1 MTEFQRNDTA
11 NSHIIANILLV
22 VIVLILA
29 ILVLLLCNIPNLSLP
44 GTPDEPPAI
53 FKITKITSTAPYYKG
68 IIMIHHTGLKY
79 YENDLLSAKIY
90 KDDILMDCRITT
102 LHGGNFVPTN
112 HIGVHIMEGTGCR
125 SNLWYPGQRTK
136 IDVSNGLIRPGD
148 SIRFDVIQKP
158 KGDVISRDTVTV

>member
-1 MTEFQRNDTA
+1 LTQFQRDDTA

-44 GTPDEPPAI
+44 GTPDEPPVI
-53 FKITKITSTAPYYKG
+53 FKITEITSIPPDYTG
-68 IIMIHHTGLKY
+68 IIMISHTGLKY

-90 KDDILMDCRITT
+90 KDDLLMGCRIAT
-102 LHGGNFVPTN
+102 LNGHNFISTN
-112 HIGVHIMEGTGCR
+112 HIGVQTMEGLGCR
-125 SNLWYPGQRTK
+125 SNLWYPGERTK
-136 IDVSNGLIRPGD
+136 IDISNGLIRPGD

-158 KGDVISRDTVTV
+158 EGDVISRDTVTV